1 METKHGARGVA
12 FDVFISYS
20 SHDKP
25 TADAACATLEGAGV
39 RCWIAPRDILPG
51 TDYGESIVNA
61 LENAKVFVLIFSNSA
76 NASPQI
82 KREVERAVS
91 KGIPII
97 PVRIEDVVPSK
108 TLEYFIS
115 SPHWLDAF
123 PPPREIYFA
132 KLIES
137 VQGLLGRERAGAPTD
152 ATAAKAP
159 ARLAKAPTGRR
170 RFALAAVATAVVVV
184 AAGGYAFHHMQSQ
197 PLVRTLTGYGAEVD
211 SVAFSPDGKLIA
223 AGGNAPVIDI
233 WTIADGQLQ
242 LPVISGFSGHTAPF
256 SPDGKTI
263 ASGSDNNV
271 RIWDAASRRALH
283 TYSGHTDKVLAVA
296 FSHDGK
302 LLASGGK
309 DKMVFVWDL
318 AGDAPAR
325 QLAGHADLVYSVAF
339 SADGKWVASASF
351 DQRVI
356 VWDVASGQPVKTL
369 AGSNKMVAAIFSSDD
384 RWLATAGWDGNVT
397 IWDTDSWQ
405 PVRIFPGDGQIV
417 MAAAF
422 SPDNKLIASGGYD
435 HAVKLWDTA
444 TGALVRTFEGHT
456 DTVWGVAFSP
466 DGKTI
471 ASASGDRTV
480 NIWKTP

>member
-1 METKHGARGVA
+1 MA

-20 SHDKP
+20 SQDKP
-25 TADAACATLEGAGV
+25 TADAACATLEGAGI

-76 NASPQI
+76 NASAQI

-115 SPHWLDAF
+115 TPHWLDAF
-123 PPPREIYFA
+123 PPPREKYFA

-137 VQGLLGRERAGAPTD
+137 VQGLLGGERGSAPTD
-152 ATAAKAP
+152 AKAAKAP
-159 ARLAKAPTGRR
+159 ATFAKKPTGRR
-170 RFALAAVATAVVVV
+170 LFALAAVAAAFVLVV
-184 AAGGYAFHHMQSQ
+184 AGGYTLNRMQSQ
-197 PLVRTLTGYGAEVD
+197 PLVRTLTGHGAEVD

-223 AGGNAPVIDI
+223 AGGGYDASIDI
-233 WTIADGQLQ
+233 WTTADGQLQ
-242 LPVISGFSGHTAPF
+242 SPVISGFYGHTAPF

-263 ASGSDNNV
+263 ASGSDDNV
-271 RIWDAASRRALH
+271 RIWDAASGRVLH

-318 AGDAPAR
+318 AGNAPVR
-325 QLAGHADLVYSVAF
+325 QLAGHADQVYSVAF
-339 SADGKWVASASF
+339 STDGKWIASASF
-351 DQRVI
+351 DQKVI

-369 AGSNKMVAAIFSSDD
+369 TGSNKMIAAIFSSDD

-397 IWDTDSWQ
+397 IWDIDSWQ
-405 PVRIFPGDGQIV
+405 PVRVFPGDGQIV
-417 MAAAF
+417 TSTAF

-444 TGALVRTFEGHT
+444 TGALVRTFDGHS
-456 DTVWGVAFSP
+456 DIVWGVAFSP

-480 NIWKTP
+480 KIWKTP